1 MVEELLCNGS
11 VTSTPLSPQDPHG
24 LPIPLHHCRPPFVQD
39 PGASPGL
46 HRPTVM
52 LGDPANTSP
61 LFFSCRALRGSLIL
75 IQLDVGLHGR

>member
-1 MVEELLCNGS
+1 MITILHMVEELLCNGS
-11 VTSTPLSPQDPHG
+11 VTSMPLSPQDPQG
-24 LPIPLHHCRPPFVQD
+24 LPIPLHHWRPPFVQD

-61 LFFSCRALRGSLIL
+61 LFFFLPRPARKPDSDST
-75 IQLDVGLHGR
+75 